1 MNEEELYKFWKEY
14 IYRNLYRVI
23 SSSHLSDILKNGLN
37 PKKNPYRKLIPD
49 IKKLFKLVLKLE
61 IKGFIHEQDWG
72 FKKATG
78 KYLVMVSSEDIT
90 SPFIDFTPNYK
101 ETYYYKKHK
110 GGALVQ
116 TIKRITD
123 DILNRKPKLSAIE
136 QSLVIRLHKWS
147 EKKSKFSNKI
157 LFVKGSSIYF
167 ESALF
172 QNRLGKKDKDK
183 YWKSPFGR
191 FENFKKILNRFG
203 LKRYEPYLKGE
214 KLFYLRTIEKIPPME
229 IYKAV

>member
-1 MNEEELYKFWKEY
+1 MNEEELYKFWKKY
-14 IYRNLYRVI
+14 IDRNLYRVI
-23 SSSHLSDILKNGLN
+23 SSDYLSDIFKNGLN
-37 PKKNPYRKLIPD
+37 PKKNPYKKLIPD

-61 IKGFIHEQDWG
+61 RKGFIHEQDWG

-123 DILNRKPKLSAIE
+123 DILNRTPKLSTTE
-136 QSLVIRLHKWS
+136 LLLVIKLHKWS

-157 LFVKGSSIYF
+157 LFIKGSSIHF
-167 ESALF
+167 
-172 QNRLGKKDKDK
+172 
-183 YWKSPFGR
+183 
-191 FENFKKILNRFG
+191 
-203 LKRYEPYLKGE
+203 
-214 KLFYLRTIEKIPPME
+214 
-229 IYKAV
+229 

>member
-1 MNEEELYKFWKEY
+1 MNEEELYKFWKKY
-14 IYRNLYRVI
+14 IDINLYRVV
-23 SSSHLSDILKNGLN
+23 SSDYLSDILKNGLN
-37 PKKNPYRKLIPD
+37 PKKNPYQKLIPD
-49 IKKLFKLVLKLE
+49 IKKLFNLVLKLE
-61 IKGFIHEQDWG
+61 RKGFIHEQDWR
-72 FKKATG
+72 FKKVTG
-78 KYLVMVSSEDIT
+78 KYLVMVSSEDIN

-123 DILNRKPKLSAIE
+123 DILNRKPKLSATE
-136 QSLVIRLHKWS
+136 LLLVTRLHKWS

-157 LFVKGSSIYF
+157 LFIRGSSIHF
-167 ESALF
+167 ENALF

-191 FENFKKILNRFG
+191 FENFKKIVNRFG

-214 KLFYLRTIEKIPPME
+214 KLFYLRTIEKIPPIE
-229 IYKAV
+229 IYKVV